1 MPIDKAPPPPPRIEQ
16 PLRTAQRKD
25 APIVDMREQFERKT
39 PSTAEDHA
47 RARSFIEGKIEM
59 IRRDPHLTDDEK
71 AAAIAE
77 LEAKL

>member
-16 PLRTAQRKD
+16 PSRTAQREE
-25 APIVDMREQFERKT
+25 APIVDVRDQFERKT
-39 PSTAEDHA
+39 PPTAEDRA
-47 RARSFIEGKIEM
+47 RAFIEGKIEM
-59 IRRDPHLTDDEK
+59 IRRDPRMTDAEK